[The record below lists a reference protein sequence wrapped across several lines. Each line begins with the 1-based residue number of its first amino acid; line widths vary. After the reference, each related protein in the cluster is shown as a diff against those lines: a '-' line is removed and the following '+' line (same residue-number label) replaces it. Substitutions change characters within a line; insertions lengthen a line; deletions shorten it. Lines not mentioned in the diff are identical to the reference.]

1 MTVEVTTT
9 SVWLRWSGVN
19 NVNQPDSL
27 QIAFQY
33 TMSSLHNGFCS
44 DYQHSDIITL
54 TNGSTH
60 QYNITGLQEHSTYS
74 ITITAENAVGKSA
87 PSEVVITTL
96 QAGMIIH
103 LGSRGNRCSMLFLL
117 IFFAAPSGTP
127 QEVTIVDTTSTNITL
142 QWREVSCIDR
152 NGDIIGYTVRYSISG
167 SNITL
172 RHYSDTV
179 ATLVELIPFTNY
191 SIEVAAVNV
200 NGTGPFSTP
209 VYLRTDGDSKWT
221 DHLKIYLYTHV
232 ITLDV
237 TIVTISQ
244 KPCDRKVSIVQQEL
258 AEGVY
263 FFLLIFPAPS
273 GTPQEITILD
283 TTSTEITLQWREV
296 PCVERN
302 GDIIGYT
309 VRYSISGSIITL
321 RNYSDTV
328 ATLVELTPFSI
339 YSIEVA
345 AFNVNGTGPSST
357 PVYVRTDRDSE
368 WMYRH
373 TYSLIYNL
381 VY

>member
-1 MTVEVTTT
+1 MK
-9 SVWLRWSGVN
+9 S
-19 NVNQPDSL
+19 VNQPDSL

-33 TMSSLHNGFCS
+33 TMGSLHNGFCS
-44 DYQHSDIITL
+44 DYQQSVIVTL

-60 QYNITGLQEHSTYS
+60 QYNITGLQEHSTYN
-74 ITITAENAVGKSA
+74 ITIMAVNVAGESA
-87 PSEVVITTL
+87 PSEAVITTL

-103 LGSRGNRCSMLFLL
+103 LGSRGNRCSMLFFSIL
-117 IFFAAPSGTP
+117 FAAPSGTP
-127 QEVTIVDTTSTNITL
+127 QGVTRVNTTSTVITV
-142 QWREVSCIDR
+142 QWREVPCIDR
-152 NGDIIGYTVRYSISG
+152 NGDIVGYTVRYYSISG
-167 SNITL
+167 CNNTIL
-172 RHYSDTV
+172 RSASDKLV
-179 ATLVELIPFTNY
+179 AILVDLIPFTNY
-191 SIEVAAVNV
+191 SIEVAAFNV
-200 NGTGPFSTP
+200 NGTGPFSSP
-209 VYLRTDGDSKWT
+209 VYMRTDGDSKWT

-232 ITLDV
+232 KTLDV

-244 KPCDRKVSIVQQEL
+244 KPYDRKVSIVQQVL

-273 GTPQEITILD
+273 GTPREITILD

-309 VRYSISGSIITL
+309 VRYISGSNITL

-345 AFNVNGTGPSST
+345 AFNVNGTEPFST
-357 PVYVRTDRDSE
+357 PVHLRTDRDSE